1 MSILSESRIAELVRE
16 KLNGKSYSEIR
27 EELAKSGMSPDAIRT
42 SIRQVDERGLG
53 ETAEQ
58 GERDPAQQWY
68 RAGLVLAVIGLILS
82 IAYNAGIVLN
92 TFPALLIYSP
102 FLAGILLMFYGRT
115 VQRKQKKTTE
125 ETGRGAIRK
134 KRPYK

>member
-1 MSILSESRIAELVRE
+1 MSILSESRIEELVRE
-16 KLNGKSYSEIR
+16 KMNGKSYSEIR
-27 EELAKSGMSPDAIRT
+27 DDLAKSGVSPDEIST
-42 SIRQVDERGLG
+42 LIRQVDERVLD

-115 VQRKQKKTTE
+115 VKRTQKTTE